1 MGISVLGPTFE
12 DLASNVKKDI
22 SNISYIFVGRS
33 AGYIGG
39 SLLGG
44 VLFDCL
50 NPNLLL
56 GKPPPPLTCRS
67 QRRHGF
73 PKAHFVGLAGFSML
87 ITSCGMCAIPFCKHA
102 LLLTGF
108 MSSIGISM
116 GILDTGRTT
125 AAKLQAIF
133 HNTMMIILVLYA
145 TEPWVCLS
153 ESTGTGVLLT

>member
-56 GKPPPPLTCRS
+56 GKPPPRS
-67 QRRHGF
+67 H
-73 PKAHFVGLAGFSML
+73 AGLNDVTVFL
-87 ITSCGMCAIPFCKHA
+87 KRI
-102 LLLTGF
+102 LLASQVF
-108 MSSIGISM
+108 
-116 GILDTGRTT
+116 R
-125 AAKLQAIF
+125 
-133 HNTMMIILVLYA
+133 
-145 TEPWVCLS
+145 C
-153 ESTGTGVLLT
+153 